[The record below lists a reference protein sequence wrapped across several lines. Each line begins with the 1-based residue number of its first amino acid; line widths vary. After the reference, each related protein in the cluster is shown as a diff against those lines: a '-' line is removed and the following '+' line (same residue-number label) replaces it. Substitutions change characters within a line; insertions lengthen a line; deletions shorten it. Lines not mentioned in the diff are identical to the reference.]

1 MEYGLY
7 NWWPKQSRPDKTM
20 DEMFD
25 LMIHPE
31 DIHLANEINSVG
43 KVFINSGR
51 EQRYI
56 IIEFG
61 ENSIRV
67 TPENWKTVPGDGFK
81 VGDRVRVRV
90 LSNKGK
96 NNPKE
101 GVVISMS
108 WHQKNK
114 SIIYSLCEN
123 GKKLKKQY
131 QVSDIEKL

>member
-31 DIHLANEINSVG
+31 DIHLANEINPVG

-81 VGDRVRVRV
+81 VGDRVRV

-114 SIIYSLCEN
+114 SIIYSLSEN